1 MSALLVGVLAAG
13 VVALTVGA
21 YLLWVALSNR
31 RRGISGLGRVVRLT
45 CPKCQRSFDYAFV
58 PGASL
63 TSLRL
68 GRSRYFACPLCGRW
82 SVFPL
87 TDGPGAP

>member
-1 MSALLVGVLAAG
+1 MGALLVWVLAAG
-13 VVALTVGA
+13 AVALTVGA
-21 YLLWVALSNR
+21 YLVWVVISNR
-31 RRGISGLGRVVRLT
+31 RRGITGLGRVVRLT

-82 SVFPL
+82 SIFPL
-87 TDGPGAP
+87 TDRPGVP

>member
-1 MSALLVGVLAAG
+1 MSAFLVGVVVAG
-13 VVALTVGA
+13 VVALTAGA
-21 YLLWVALSNR
+21 YLLWVVLSNR
-31 RRGISGLGRVVRLT
+31 RRGISGLGRVARLT

-87 TDGPGAP
+87 TSRPGPP